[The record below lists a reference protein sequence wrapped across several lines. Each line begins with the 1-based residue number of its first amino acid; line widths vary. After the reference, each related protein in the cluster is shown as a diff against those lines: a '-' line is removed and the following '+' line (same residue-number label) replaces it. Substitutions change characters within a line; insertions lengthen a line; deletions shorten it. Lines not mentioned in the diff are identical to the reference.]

1 MNKFKAVYVTIA
13 ALIGMCFSVVA
24 AAAPVQVAWLDLMP
38 QSDLDAM
45 EQMPEIS
52 HDQPFDQANL
62 PAVMFSSEV
71 VDTYENT
78 EIEIA
83 GYMVPLEVNDEGNV
97 TEFFFAPYMG
107 ACIHVPPPPPNQMI
121 YVKYPDGMEIEGIWM
136 PFIVQGKLQLETF
149 DNGLGAASYSMT
161 ADNIRMY
168 ED

>member
-71 VDTYENT
+71 VDTY
-78 EIEIA
+78 
-83 GYMVPLEVNDEGNV
+83 G
-97 TEFFFAPYMG
+97 
-107 ACIHVPPPPPNQMI
+107 
-121 YVKYPDGMEIEGIWM
+121 KY
-136 PFIVQGKLQLETF
+136 
-149 DNGLGAASYSMT
+149 
-161 ADNIRMY
+161 
-168 ED
+168 